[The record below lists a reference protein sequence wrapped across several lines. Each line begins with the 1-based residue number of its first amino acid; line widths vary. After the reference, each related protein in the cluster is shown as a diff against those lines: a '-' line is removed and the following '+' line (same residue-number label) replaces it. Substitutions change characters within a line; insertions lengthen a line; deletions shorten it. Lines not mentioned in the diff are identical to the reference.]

1 MRLSSCLLIASL
13 SGVHAFYPWELRV
26 ELGTVEPIQR
36 RFMPWSLIEAK
47 IDDTDTKPPTLDLK
61 KLPVR
66 RDDTYRIVEAYTPS
80 MADSAPLNQDGTDY
94 SYFSPVL
101 VGSQKTEMWLALD
114 TGAPNTWVF
123 DSKCTEAVCT
133 EHHTFD
139 RSASSSY
146 VSNSSTFSLGYGSGT
161 VVGQLGTDTLS
172 IAGID
177 VSLEFGQAN
186 NASDTFKSYPFDGI
200 LGLGRSHTAGWTL
213 PSFMDR
219 VAESGHLK
227 NNFIGFSLSRA
238 ADDAKDG
245 EVNFGVLDTTKYD
258 GSIKYTATDSDIWNI
273 PLDDAYVNGQACKL
287 SGKSATIDTGTTYIL
302 IPPDD
307 AAVVFGLIPGS
318 SASDSNYVIPCT
330 TNATLQ
336 FEFSGVKY
344 SISPKDYVGKPTAPG
359 SDSCISTIVS
369 YASNG
374 TDIWLVG
381 DVFLK
386 NVYTVFDYDNAQIGF
401 GSLACGSTEGNGTY
415 TAPPTSPTAVAAAS
429 SASEVAAVSTA
440 SAAATSTVSGSSATQ
455 LTRGI
460 SWSMFTVI
468 LGVFFV

>member
-1 MRLSSCLLIASL
+1 MRLSTCLLITSL
-13 SGVHAFYPWELRV
+13 NGVHAFYPWELRV
-26 ELGTVEPIQR
+26 EVGTVEPIQR

-47 IDDTDTKPPTLDLK
+47 IDDANTKPPTLDLK

-66 RDDTYRIVEAYTPS
+66 RDDTYKIVESHTPS

-123 DSKCTEAVCT
+123 DSECTEEVCT
-133 EHHTFD
+133 QHHTFD

-161 VVGQLGTDTLS
+161 VLGQLGTDTLS
-172 IAGID
+172 IAGIE

-200 LGLGRSHTAGWTL
+200 LGLGRSHTSGWNI

-219 VAESGHLK
+219 VAEGKHLK

-238 ADDAKDG
+238 ADGDKDG
-245 EVNFGVLDTTKYD
+245 EVNFGGLDTTKYD
-258 GSIKYTATDSDIWNI
+258 GDIQYTATDSDIWNI
-273 PLDDAYVNGQACKL
+273 PLDDAYVNGKACNL

-318 SASDSNYVIPCT
+318 SASDSNHIIPCS
-330 TNATLQ
+330 TNVTLE

-344 SISPKDYVGKPTAPG
+344 SILPEDYVGNPTKPG
-359 SDSCISTIVS
+359 SESCISTIVS

-374 TDIWLVG
+374 ANTWLVG

-401 GSLACGSTEGNGTY
+401 GSLASGSTEGNGTS
-415 TAPPTSPTAVAAAS
+415 TAPPTSPTAAAAAS
-429 SASEVAAVSTA
+429 SASQAAAESTA
-440 SAAATSTVSGSSATQ
+440 STAATSTVSGSSATQ
-455 LTRGI
+455 LNRGI
-460 SWSMFTVI
+460 SWSIFTII
-468 LGVFFV
+468 LSAFFV